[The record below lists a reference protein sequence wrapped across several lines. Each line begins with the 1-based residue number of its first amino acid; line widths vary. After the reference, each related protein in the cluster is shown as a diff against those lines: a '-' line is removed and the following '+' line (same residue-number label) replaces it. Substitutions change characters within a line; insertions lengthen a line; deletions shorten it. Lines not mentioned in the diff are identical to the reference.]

1 MWPFTRKMWPARWR
15 SSYSLWIVVKWKESN
30 QKWWTALTWDVDGGE
45 LDGCLSCVFVCA
57 VYSCVVW
64 FRCVQ
69 FFVLTWYLLWTK
81 LYVSKKQNVCGM
93 LILFL
98 TMTISTEQIH
108 IFKTNTIAELNLWA
122 VHWLGSQVMSRWNW
136 PSEIKKP
143 GHML

>member
-1 MWPFTRKMWPARWR
+1 MWPAGWQ

-30 QKWWTALTWDVDGGE
+30 QKWQTALTRDVDGCSLHIGGE
-45 LDGCLSCVFVCA
+45 LDGCLRCVLVCV

-69 FFVLTWYLLWTK
+69 FFVLTWCLLWTK

-98 TMTISTEQIH
+98 TMTILTEQIH
-108 IFKTNTIAELNLWA
+108 IFKTNAIAELILRA
-122 VHWLGSQVMSRWNW
+122 VPCHGSQAMSRWNW
-136 PSEIKKP
+136 PWEMKKP